1 MATQN
6 DKNQAAADFTIKP
19 SAVTPSVDTSTW
31 PLLLK
36 NYDKLLVRS
45 QYLAFYKRRR
55 ISLTSFHSW
64 SLHAYP

>member
-6 DKNQAAADFTIKP
+6 DKKPGEADYTIKP
-19 SAVTPSVDTSTW
+19 TAVTPSVDTSTW

-45 QYLAFYKRRR
+45 GCSSIL
-55 ISLTSFHSW
+55 
-64 SLHAYP
+64 